1 MSVSQNQTKIVV
13 REVKGKEDVKQV
25 EELADEIWTKHYT
38 PIIGSDQVRYMLE
51 NFQSFEAIVK
61 QMSEGMNYF
70 LMDFQGKPVGY
81 MASKPDDEDLFL
93 SKIYVLS
100 GMRGKGIGGYAM
112 NFLANMAREQ
122 GFRHM
127 TLTVNKNNTDS
138 IRAYQ
143 KMGFVNLG
151 PLETDIGN
159 GFIMDDYL
167 MKKKL

>member
-25 EELADEIWTKHYT
+25 EELADEIWTQHYT

-70 LMDFQGKPVGY
+70 IMDFQGEPVGY

>member
-25 EELADEIWTKHYT
+25 EELADEIWTQHYT

-70 LMDFQGKPVGY
+70 IMDFQGEPVGY
-81 MASKPDDEDLFL
+81 MASKPDDEDLLL

>member
-25 EELADEIWTKHYT
+25 EELADEIWTQHYT

-138 IRAYQ
+138 IQAYQ

>member
-25 EELADEIWTKHYT
+25 EELADEIWTQHYT

-70 LMDFQGKPVGY
+70 LMDFQGEPVGY